1 MRTRSTII
9 AAFSLAAAT
18 ILAVAAC
25 GTSVSGSAQPNPA
38 AESVSIP
45 SSIDISVPSE
55 LTDATAIPTDLS
67 ELTSMLGDLPTGGE
81 IPTDLG
87 DLGSLLSDLPTDS
100 LPTDFG
106 DLTNL
111 NIPGYNSACLSVASA
126 YASISFALL
135 PALLGGSE
143 NFNAGDLENTVNS
156 LSGNVPPELAPD
168 IQALGEIAAEANG
181 KSLTD
186 VSALLE
192 GDKYK
197 TADQH
202 LSEWLDANCNG

>member
-1 MRTRSTII
+1 MG
-9 AAFSLAAAT
+9 LAAAECFAEDGANVAV
-18 ILAVAAC
+18 LARRQGPLDEAIA
-25 GTSVSGSAQPNPA
+25 SLRALGSPDP
-38 AESVSIP
+38 
-45 SSIDISVPSE
+45 
-55 LTDATAIPTDLS
+55 LAIPTDLS

-100 LPTDFG
+100 IPTDFG

-143 NFNAGDLENTVNS
+143 NFNAGDLEKTVNS
-156 LSGNVPPELAPD
+156 LSGNVPPELLAHSRDRLDP
-168 IQALGEIAAEANG
+168 EN
-181 KSLTD
+181 
-186 VSALLE
+186 LE
-192 GDKYK
+192 P
-197 TADQH
+197 
-202 LSEWLDANCNG
+202 